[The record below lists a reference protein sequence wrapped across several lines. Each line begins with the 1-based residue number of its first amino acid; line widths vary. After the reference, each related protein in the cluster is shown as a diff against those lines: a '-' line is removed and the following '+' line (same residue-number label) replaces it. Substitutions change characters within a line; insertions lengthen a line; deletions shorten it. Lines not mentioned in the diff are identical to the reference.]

1 MSDEFEKL
9 AGTAP
14 TLTLTPFPEKEE
26 LPQKTEEQE
35 VAEVKEKMEEE
46 SRFTPE
52 EQQQIQAFAQQ
63 INISD
68 SNMILQYGAGAQQ
81 KLADFSE
88 KALENVKSQDL
99 GEVGN
104 MLTDV
109 VAELKNFDV
118 DNEKK
123 GFLGLFHTG
132 ENKLETM
139 KAK

>member
-63 INISD
+63 YD
-68 SNMILQYGAGAQQ
+68 SPVRCRCTAEAGR
-81 KLADFSE
+81 
-88 KALENVKSQDL
+88 
-99 GEVGN
+99 
-104 MLTDV
+104 
-109 VAELKNFDV
+109 
-118 DNEKK
+118 
-123 GFLGLFHTG
+123 FL
-132 ENKLETM
+132 
-139 KAK
+139 